1 MSTIAE
7 QLKAQTMS
15 QHQETEKAMV
25 LYLKAQTSPE
35 SYAHLL
41 KSFYRFF
48 APLEQLISRHIDLSK
63 IPDYKERRKAAT
75 LIQDLRAMAVTH
87 DMEAASGTEL
97 PDIYDH
103 YTALGALYVYEGST
117 LGGSH
122 IVQMIRKRSNMPDE
136 VFNYFSGYGPEK
148 TTRLWQRFVSYLNHP
163 ENETHKEEIIRAA
176 NQTFECLGTVLN
188 QDLNRVVAQV
198 A

>member
-7 QLKAQTMS
+7 ILKAQTMT
-15 QHQETEKAMV
+15 QHQETEKTMV
-25 LYLKAQTSPE
+25 LYLKAQTTPE

-48 APLEQLISRHIDLSK
+48 GPLEQLISKHIDLSK
-63 IPDYKERRKAAT
+63 IPDYSKRRKAAA
-75 LIQDLRAMAVTH
+75 LLHDLQVLDSHIDIT
-87 DMEAASGTEL
+87 AATGTEL

-122 IVQMIRKRSNMPDE
+122 IVNMIRKRCEMPDAAFSY
-136 VFNYFSGYGPEK
+136 FNGYGQEK
-148 TTRLWQRFVSYLNHP
+148 TLQLWQKFTGYLNSDDNAGH
-163 ENETHKEEIIRAA
+163 EEEIIRAA
-176 NQTFECLGTVLN
+176 NQTFACLGTVLS
-188 QDLNRVVAQV
+188 QDLAQV
-198 A
+198 EISAA

>member
-7 QLKAQTMS
+7 QLKSLTTK
-15 QHQETEKAMV
+15 QHQETEKSMV
-25 LYLKAQTSPE
+25 LYLKAQTTPE

-48 APLEQLISRHIDLSK
+48 GPLEQLISRHIDTSR
-63 IPDYKERRKAAT
+63 ITDFKERRKAAA
-75 LIQDLRAMAVTH
+75 LLQDLQAMGVSHEMDT
-87 DMEAASGTEL
+87 ASGTEL

-103 YTALGALYVYEGST
+103 YTALGALYVFEGST

-122 IVQMIRKRSNMPDE
+122 IVNMIRKRSDMPDN
-136 VFNYFSGYGPEK
+136 VFTYFTGYGTEK
-148 TTRLWQRFVSYLNHP
+148 TMQLWQKFVGYLNNP
-163 ENETHKEEIIRAA
+163 VNEGHEQEIIRAA

-188 QDLNRVVAQV
+188 EDLAQV
-198 A
+198 EVSAA

>member
-7 QLKAQTMS
+7 LLKAQTMT

-41 KSFYRFF
+41 KSFHRFF
-48 APLEQLISRHIDLSK
+48 GPLEQLISRHIDISK
-63 IPDYKERRKAAT
+63 VPDFKERRKASA
-75 LIQDLRAMAVTH
+75 LLHDL
-87 DMEAASGTEL
+87 EALGFENNLDTASGTEL

-103 YTALGALYVYEGST
+103 YTALGALYVFEGST

-122 IVQMIRKRSNMPDE
+122 IVNMIRKRSEMPDN
-136 VFNYFSGYGPEK
+136 VFSYFTGYGQEK
-148 TTRLWQRFVSYLNHP
+148 TMQLWQKFVGYLNNP
-163 ENETHKEEIIRAA
+163 VNEDHKEEIIRAA
-176 NQTFECLGTVLN
+176 NQTFECLGNVLN
-188 QDLNRVVAQV
+188 EDLVQV
-198 A
+198 SVTAA